1 MFERMEERLTA
12 VQNIVPESNKGCIW
26 SDTGGRPDTVCGSQ
40 SDCTNCLLD
49 IDMRRD
55 TVLTLGEKQ
64 SPKVELIGHRFYHH
78 CHTWVQVEEQALV
91 RIGIDDFGQKML
103 GPIEKIFL
111 PLEEEKTG
119 INCVRIKA
127 RGQII
132 PLTLPVDG
140 YVEEANE
147 DLISQPHLINES
159 PYEKGWLLLLRP
171 TRLVRSLENLFYG
184 PAALQW
190 FDLEMFRLAALITS
204 ELNNRVGRKSG
215 MRLPDGSLPDFDVLN
230 ELPPC
235 ITKKILE
242 QYFLYCHTND
252 RFKG

>member
-1 MFERMEERLTA
+1 MLERGEERPAGVRSIIAECAKKCLWPNT
-12 VQNIVPESNKGCIW
+12 GRM
-26 SDTGGRPDTVCGSQ
+26 SDTLCCSQ
-40 SDCTNCLLD
+40 SDCTGCQFD
-49 IDMRRD
+49 VDM
-55 TVLTLGEKQ
+55 VQAPGGNGI
-64 SPKVELIGHRFYHH
+64 IGHRFYHH
-78 CHTWVQVEEQALV
+78 CHTWAQVEEQAVV
-91 RIGIDDFGQKML
+91 RIGVDDFGQKML

-111 PLEEEKTG
+111 PPEEEKTG
-119 INCVRIKA
+119 ISSVRIKA

-140 YVEEANE
+140 YVQEAN
-147 DLISQPHLINES
+147 DGFMSQPHLINES
-159 PYEKGWLLLLRP
+159 PYEDGWLVLLRP
-171 TRLVRSLENLFYG
+171 TRLSRTSLEKLFYG

-204 ELNNRVGRKSG
+204 ELNNRAGRKLS
-215 MRLPDGSLPDFDVLN
+215 MRLSDGSLPDFDVLD
-230 ELPPC
+230 ELPPY